1 MNKSEIHELKS
12 KDIEENIKINDYIY
26 NLHMSIYEKLNK
38 EEKIVFNATLEA
50 VERSIKEVEELHQRI
65 DRTLNDINLVIEI
78 IKSQPAEN
86 DDWFLNRLY
95 GFKALLG
102 NKGK

>member
-1 MNKSEIHELKS
+1 MKKSEIHELKS
-12 KDIEENIKINDYIY
+12 KDIEEN
-26 NLHMSIYEKLNK
+26 
-38 EEKIVFNATLEA
+38 
-50 VERSIKEVEELHQRI
+50 IKEVEELHQRI

-95 GFKALLG
+95 GFKVLLG
-102 NKGK
+102 DKGK